1 MNKKITLLA
10 TALTLAVPLG
20 LSAQQTTE
28 VTRSDQV
35 TIRVTIVDDT
45 GTPLPGASVRIQGSK
60 NGAVSDAKGQVSL
73 HAPRGSKVIFSFIGS
88 LCWMDPSQGR
98 SKWRH
103 SRLHSTK

>member
-60 NGAVSDAKGQVSL
+60 MEQYPMLRVKYPFTHLEAQRSS
-73 HAPRGSKVIFSFIGS
+73 S
-88 LCWMDPSQGR
+88 PS
-98 SKWRH
+98 SE
-103 SRLHSTK
+103 